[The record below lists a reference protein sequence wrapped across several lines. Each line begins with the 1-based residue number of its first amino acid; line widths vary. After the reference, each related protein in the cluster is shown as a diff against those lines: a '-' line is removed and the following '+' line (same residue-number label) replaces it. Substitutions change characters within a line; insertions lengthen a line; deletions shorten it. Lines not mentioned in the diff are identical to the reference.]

1 MMNVGTTWTAIMRL
15 SSIISARKGHGIC
28 GSEPTLNTTKYND
41 MIYHMIITN
50 RNIIQADY
58 EEMIQNMKEDWF
70 IIRDDLARAKIEC
83 FFFGPIRS

>member
-1 MMNVGTTWTAIMRL
+1 MRL
-15 SSIISARKGHGIC
+15 SSIISDKKGLGIC
-28 GSEPTLNTTKYND
+28 GFEPTLNTTKYND

-50 RNIIQADY
+50 HHFSEKWVKNKNIIQADY

-70 IIRDDLARAKIEC
+70 IIRDDLARAKIES